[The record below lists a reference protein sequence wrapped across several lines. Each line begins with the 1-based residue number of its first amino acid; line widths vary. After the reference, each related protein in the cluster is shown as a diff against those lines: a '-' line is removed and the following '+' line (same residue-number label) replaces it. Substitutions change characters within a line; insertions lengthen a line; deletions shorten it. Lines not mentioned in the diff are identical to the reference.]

1 MQFSDQLHV
10 SIFFG
15 CAACLCLLT
24 NVYFYFSLSKQVAP
38 LAISD
43 ASMLAPEE
51 VYKSAGLVKGESEL
65 TPEERKRRRAQKKR
79 KRKGPI
85 CHLELFFIT
94 VSMPVLWMD
103 LLILSNISS
112 IISEGK
118 IALALLC
125 QSLCMIALEL
135 K

>member
-1 MQFSDQLHV
+1 MFICG
-10 SIFFG
+10 IFVFP
-15 CAACLCLLT
+15 
-24 NVYFYFSLSKQVAP
+24 SKQVAP

-85 CHLELFFIT
+85 YHFLSFLICSSRYRPSFLKGRLHWHCFVNHLYA
-94 VSMPVLWMD
+94 M
-103 LLILSNISS
+103 
-112 IISEGK
+112 
-118 IALALLC
+118 
-125 QSLCMIALEL
+125 CM
-135 K
+135 